1 MGGGGPAI
9 LVFLPSIP
17 DPASGGPRKG
27 LRGECAGGGA
37 GVGHTGAPL
46 AADRGALMF
55 IRDSELNSYCYHL
68 QRRDGANSSNF
79 APKEM
84 AGLCVYESWGDVLI

>member
-1 MGGGGPAI
+1 MGGR
-9 LVFLPSIP
+9 F
-17 DPASGGPRKG
+17 
-27 LRGECAGGGA
+27 
-37 GVGHTGAPL
+37 GHTGAPL

-55 IRDSELNSYCYHL
+55 IRDSELNSYCYL

-84 AGLCVYESWGDVLI
+84 AGLYVYESWRNVLI